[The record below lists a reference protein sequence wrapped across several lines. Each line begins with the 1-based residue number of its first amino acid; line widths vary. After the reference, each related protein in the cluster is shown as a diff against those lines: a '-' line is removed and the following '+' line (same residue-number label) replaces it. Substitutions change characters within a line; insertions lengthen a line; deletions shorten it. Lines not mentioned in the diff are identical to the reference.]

1 MISNY
6 EIARIFSQI
15 ADLMEVRNDNSFKV
29 RAYRKAAETIEG
41 LTESLASIA
50 ERGELE
56 SIPNIGKAIAEKIS
70 DICRTGTT
78 KLYEELKAEVPA
90 GLVEIMAVP
99 GIGPT
104 KVRALH
110 EALGITTLA
119 ALEAAACEGR
129 LRAVSGM

>member
-15 ADLMEVRNDNSFKV
+15 ADLMEVGDDNPFKV

-41 LTESLASIA
+41 LTESLETIA
-50 ERGELE
+50 GRGELE
-56 SIPNIGKAIAEKIS
+56 KIPNIGKAIAEKIG

-78 KLYEELKAEVPA
+78 PLYEELRAQVPE

-99 GIGPT
+99 GIGPR
-104 KVRALH
+104 KGRVLH
-110 EALGITTLA
+110 EARGVTSLD
-119 ALEAAACEGR
+119 
-129 LRAVSGM
+129 